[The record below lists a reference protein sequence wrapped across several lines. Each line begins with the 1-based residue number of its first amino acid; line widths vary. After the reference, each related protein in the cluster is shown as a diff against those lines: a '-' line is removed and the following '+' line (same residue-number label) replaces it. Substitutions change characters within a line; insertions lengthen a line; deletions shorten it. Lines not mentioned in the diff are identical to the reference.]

1 MIVAGPPR
9 ILHAVRRLGTGGLEV
24 GVVNLARALDRLG
37 YSQAILCLEDRGE
50 LADRLP
56 SSVPVLACAEGRH
69 PQKLPWRAAR
79 HLRGWCPDIIHARNG
94 GAWIDAAL
102 AWLMAG
108 RRGRLVFSF
117 HGWSRLDRMPR
128 RQAFLFRQLS
138 RMTRALAAVS
148 AEAAEQFAVETGIPA
163 GRFVVLRS
171 GVDTLRFRPSA
182 DPRPPG
188 RLVLGCVGRLD
199 PVKAHDVLIAAF
211 DRALGGGRHD
221 MELRL
226 MGDGPCRPAL
236 QCLIRRRGLEDRVRL
251 LGMADDI
258 PDQLRQL
265 DVFVLPSRREARPT
279 SIMEAM
285 ASGLPVVATRVGSV
299 PALVADGRTGLL
311 VNPGDAEGLAEA
323 LATLVDDPMLRCRLA
338 IEGRQ
343 VALEEF
349 SLDRMVEQY
358 DAFYRDIARADP
370 GVPR

>member
-1 MIVAGPPR
+1 MAGPPR

-69 PQKLPWRAAR
+69 PQRLPRRAAR
-79 HLRGWCPDIIHARNG
+79 YLRGWRPEIIHARNG
-94 GAWIDAAL
+94 GAWIDATS

-128 RQAFLFRQLS
+128 RQALLFRLLS
-138 RMTRALAAVS
+138 RMTQALAAVS
-148 AEAAEQFAVETGIPA
+148 AEAAAQFAEETGIPA

-171 GVDTLRFRPSA
+171 GVDTSRFRPSA
-182 DPRPPG
+182 DPRPNG
-188 RLVLGCVGRLD
+188 RLVLGSVGRLD
-199 PVKAHDVLIAAF
+199 PVKAHDVLIDAF
-211 DRALGGGRHD
+211 DRVLMGGRRD
-221 MELRL
+221 LELRL

-236 QCLIRRRGLEDRVRL
+236 ERLVQQRGLAGRVRL
-251 LGMADDI
+251 LGTADDI

-265 DVFVLPSRREARPT
+265 DLFVLPSRREARPT

-299 PALVADGRTGLL
+299 PAMVAVGRTGLL

-323 LATLVDDPMLRCRLA
+323 LATLVDDPSLRGRMA
-338 IEGRQ
+338 IEGRR
-343 VALEEF
+343 VALDEL

-358 DAFYRDIARADP
+358 DAFYREIARTDP
-370 GVPR
+370 GAPR